1 MNARFNWQGVARRA
15 STWLAILS
23 AAATAGLGAY
33 ALMPERAQDVFPDWV
48 LITMGGLAVGSAFLV
63 PVATS
68 FRQKAQRSGHADP

>member
-1 MNARFNWQGVARRA
+1 MKGRFNWQGVAGRA

-33 ALMPERAQDVFPDWV
+33 ALMPERAQNAFPEWA
-48 LITMGGLAVGSAFLV
+48 LIGMGVLAVGSAFLV

-68 FRQKAQRSGHADP
+68 FKQKAKAARHADP

>member
-1 MNARFNWQGVARRA
+1 MSARFNWQGVARRA

-23 AAATAGLGAY
+23 AAATAGLGTY
-33 ALMPERAQDVFPDWV
+33 ALMPERAQNVFPEWM

-68 FRQKAQRSGHADP
+68 FKQKAKRGIHADP